1 MWWAPRRLAYS
12 YFGLFALLLVACN
25 GSNGGVG
32 GGTGPAPG
40 PSNSLTLQPVATSTV
55 FSSPLFL
62 AAPSGTA
69 LTGNTSET
77 RLFIVEQA
85 GLIRI
90 VDSVSGA
97 LIGTFLDVTSRVLSG
112 GERGLLG
119 MAFDPDYTTN
129 GFFYI
134 YYTARATGA
143 IADGDIVIARYQAN
157 PPTANVAGSTE
168 TVLKTISHS
177 TNANHNGGML
187 AFGPDGCLYAGV
199 GDGGGAGDVPNN
211 AQTKTVLLG
220 KILRLNPLTGNP
232 CAFVISNPFVLPG
245 GAPEVWSFGL
255 RNPYRFSFDR
265 TAGNLYIGDVGES
278 LREEIDVAQ
287 APNAGREINYGWHIM
302 EGFLCFNP
310 PSGCN
315 TAGLTLPILDYTHDD
330 GACSIIG
337 GYVYRGTKNAAVTG
351 TYFYGDHCAGF
362 VRSFQ
367 LQNGAL
373 GTQNTWPLLSPPA
386 GQQITSFG
394 EDAQGELYL
403 VTQPGGLFRIVAN

>member
-1 MWWAPRRLAYS
+1 MAWPASRIGVLLY
-12 YFGLFALLLVACN
+12 LLLFGACSGG
-25 GSNGGVG
+25 GSGGG

-40 PSNSLTLQPVATSTV
+40 PSNSLTLQAVATSTV

-62 AAPSGTA
+62 AAPI
-69 LTGNTSET
+69 GNTSET

-90 VDSVSGA
+90 VDSLSGA
-97 LIGTFLDVTSRVLSG
+97 LIGTFLDLTARVLAG

-119 MAFDPDYTTN
+119 MAFDPDYATN
-129 GFFYI
+129 GFFYV
-134 YYTARATGA
+134 YYTAKATGA

-168 TVLKTISHS
+168 TLLKTIPHP

-187 AFGPDGCLYAGV
+187 AFGPDRCLYAGV
-199 GDGGGAGDVPNN
+199 GDGGGAGDVANN

-220 KILRLNPLTGNP
+220 KILRLNPLTGNA
-232 CAFVISNPFVLPG
+232 CTLVGNNPFVLPG
-245 GAPEVWSFGL
+245 GAPEIWSYGL

-265 TAGNLYIGDVGES
+265 TTGDLYIGDVGES
-278 LREEIDVAQ
+278 LREEVDVAQ
-287 APNAGREINYGWHIM
+287 APDAGRAINYGWHTM
-302 EGFLCFNP
+302 EGFLCFTP

-315 TAGLTLPILDYTHDD
+315 TAGLTLPVLDYTHDD

-337 GYVYRGTKNAAVTG
+337 GYVYRGTKNTAVTG
-351 TYFYGDHCAGF
+351 RYFYGDLCAGF

-367 LQNGAL
+367 LQGGSLGN
-373 GTQNTWPLLSPPA
+373 GTQNSWPLLSPPA

-403 VTQPGGLFRIVAN
+403 VTQPGGLFHIVPN

>member
-1 MWWAPRRLAYS
+1 MSWPVPRILATLF
-12 YFGLFALLLVACN
+12 FGLWALVAACH
-25 GSNGGVG
+25 GDDSGGGGG
-32 GGTGPAPG
+32 GGTGPPPG
-40 PSNSLTLQPVATSTV
+40 PSNSLGLQAVATSTA

-62 AAPSGTA
+62 TAPI
-69 LTGNTSET
+69 GNPSEN

-90 VDSVSGA
+90 VDSLSGA
-97 LIGTFLDVTSRVLSG
+97 LIGTFLDVSSRVLSG

-119 MAFDPDYTTN
+119 MAFDPDYATN
-129 GFFYI
+129 GLFYI

-157 PPTANVAGSTE
+157 PPAANVASSTE
-168 TVLKTISHS
+168 TILKTIPHP

-187 AFGPDGCLYAGV
+187 AFGPDRCLYAGT
-199 GDGGGAGDVPNN
+199 GDGGGAGDQPNN

-220 KILRLNPLTGNP
+220 KILRLNALSGNACTLLTN
-232 CAFVISNPFVLPG
+232 NPFVLPG
-245 GAPEVWSFGL
+245 GAPEVWSYGL

-265 TAGNLYIGDVGES
+265 TTGDLYIGDVGQS
-278 LREEIDVAQ
+278 QREEVDVAQ
-287 APNAGREINYGWHIM
+287 APNAGRDINYGWRIM
-302 EGFLCFNP
+302 EGLLCFNP

-315 TAGLTLPILDYTHDD
+315 TAGLTLPKLDYTHDD

-337 GYVYRGTKNAAVTG
+337 GYVYRGTKNSAVNG
-351 TYFYGDHCAGF
+351 TYFYGDLCAGF

-367 LQNGAL
+367 LQSGEL

-403 VTQPGGLFRIVAN
+403 VTQPGGLFHIVAN